1 LISRKH
7 PPDCSNAVRS
17 ANQRDASFV
26 DLYLNQLTAHAAVFN
41 DEFSDAYRELEA
53 SRTSA
58 AGIEIEH
65 SVARLL
71 LGNVR
76 VSADDNRESRR
87 FGLQVHLRKIV
98 QHIDRNAAELDHLS
112 LRKQAGPW
120 PLVNVSAHRSHRSNL
135 GKLHQYLWRAD
146 IAGMNDVLRS
156 AQSFNG
162 LGPQQTVGVGD
173 DPD

>member
-1 LISRKH
+1 
-7 PPDCSNAVRS
+7 
-17 ANQRDASFV
+17 V
-26 DLYLNQLTAHAAVFN
+26 DVKLNQLTAHALVFN
-41 DEFSDAYRELEA
+41 DEFPNAYRELEA

-65 SVARLL
+65 SVTRLL
-71 LGNVR
+71 FGKMSVAGNHG
-76 VSADDNRESRR
+76 RESRR

-135 GKLHQYLWRAD
+135 GKLLQYFWRAD

-156 AQSFNG
+156 EQSFDG
-162 LGPQQTVGVGD
+162 FRPQQTVCVGD
-173 DPD
+173 DAD